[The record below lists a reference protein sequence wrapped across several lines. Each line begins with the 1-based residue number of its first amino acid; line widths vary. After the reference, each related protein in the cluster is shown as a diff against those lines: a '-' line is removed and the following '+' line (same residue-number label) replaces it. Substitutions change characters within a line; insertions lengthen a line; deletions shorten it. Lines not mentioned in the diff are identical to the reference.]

1 MEAPQ
6 NSFAYAAE
14 NGLIEWADTTET
26 RFSSTASSSDM
37 VREDRYSDSGDDRT
51 KDERRH
57 SKEGKKSTWGLSKQH
72 ERNSVKGL
80 KWQAETEP
88 RSASRQTDD
97 EGTEH
102 GFEHKAP
109 IDLHAFP
116 AKQEGRPEQMN
127 QRMRGFHES
136 AATGYS
142 TAASSGTEYG
152 AAEKGQ
158 SDVETGSE
166 TKALALSREEDND
179 ISDAAM
185 PANHDILDTSGARET
200 AESENAQT
208 TVTSPSSIRDNE
220 TYGAFLREFMRLHTQ
235 AKETLNRRRD
245 SVAATDPT
253 PEEASASGK
262 TAGLPTDSSASS
274 TDTVYGTGDED
285 PHDGVVGL
293 PQILS
298 GVDTK
303 TENPAPS
310 ASRLAPELPQATPSS
325 AEPLVELDNV
335 DDVTVLSRIDV
346 STSSVALL
354 PAAPASTPKTD
365 GRTKEVPANSNVKIL
380 HVVTW
385 CAGTAIF
392 IVGAALILIYIRCWV
407 VLQEPPASD
416 DGSATTAPRSSSSS
430 SSPSPVAL
438 TGCPA
443 ESSLSGPVSF
453 QTGSCCLPSK
463 DLGVPTVKTSESHPS
478 PYAGVGFPAS
488 NGSESCSHSHTAS
501 LASFSRPACCDD
513 GETNESE
520 QEIDAATSSISQSAT
535 FERVGCDT
543 FVSAIVR
550 GVRVAAGVSQVS
562 RSTEDSDSGSTSV
575 VSSELPCLSSG
586 NSRQSHRPS
595 PAERL
600 ERLRARIDA
609 L

>member
-1 MEAPQ
+1 MKAPED
-6 NSFAYAAE
+6 SFAYAAE
-14 NGLIEWADTTET
+14 NGLIEWADTKET

-37 VREDRYSDSGDDRT
+37 VSEDRYNDSGDDRT
-51 KDERRH
+51 KVERRH
-57 SKEGKKSTWGLSKQH
+57 SKEGKKPTWGLNKQH
-72 ERNSVKGL
+72 ERNSVKAL

-88 RSASRQTDD
+88 RNASRQTDD

-102 GFEHKAP
+102 GLEHKVP
-109 IDLHAFP
+109 IDLHASP
-116 AKQEGRPEQMN
+116 EKHEGRQEQMN
-127 QRMRGFHES
+127 QRMRGFHGS

-158 SDVETGSE
+158 SDVTTESE

-179 ISDAAM
+179 MSDAAM
-185 PANHDILDTSGARET
+185 PANHDIIDTSGARET
-200 AESENAQT
+200 AGSENTQT

-220 TYGAFLREFMRLHTQ
+220 SYSAFLREFMRLHKQ

-245 SVAATDPT
+245 SVAATDPS
-253 PEEASASGK
+253 PEEVSASGE

-274 TDTVYGTGDED
+274 TEAVYGTGDED
-285 PHDGVVGL
+285 PQDGVVGP

-303 TENPAPS
+303 TENPATS
-310 ASRLAPELPQATPSS
+310 ASRLALELPQAMPSS
-325 AEPLVELDNV
+325 ADPPVELHNSA
-335 DDVTVLSRIDV
+335 DVTVLSRIDV
-346 STSSVALL
+346 STANVALL
-354 PAAPASTPKTD
+354 PAAPASTPKPN
-365 GRTKEVPANSNVKIL
+365 GRTKQVPANSNVKIL

-392 IVGAALILIYIRCWV
+392 VVGAALILIYIRCWV
-407 VLQEPPASD
+407 VPQEPPASD
-416 DGSATTAPRSSSSS
+416 GGSATTAPRSSSS
-430 SSPSPVAL
+430 PSLLAFI
-438 TGCPA
+438 GCPA
-443 ESSLSGPVSF
+443 ESSLSGPVPF
-453 QTGSCCLPSK
+453 QTGSCCSPSK
-463 DLGVPTVKTSESHPS
+463 DLGIPTVKTSESNPS
-478 PYAGVGFPAS
+478 PYANVGSPAP
-488 NGSESCSHSHTAS
+488 NGSESCSHSHTVS
-501 LASFSRPACCDD
+501 IVSFSGPECCDD
-513 GETNESE
+513 GETNEGE
-520 QEIDAATSSISQSAT
+520 QEIDTATSSTSRSAK
-535 FERVGCDT
+535 FERIGCDT

-562 RSTEDSDSGSTSV
+562 RSTEDSVSGSTAV
-575 VSSELPCLSSG
+575 VSSQLPCRSSD